1 MIKCPYK
8 SYNEHE
14 YDNSCYIRYERFEIN
29 NETFIS
35 QQILYLLKYQIKKKK
50 NKQNKYLSKKTA
62 NPTKELNQRS
72 IFSHFNC

>member
-14 YDNSCYIRYERFEIN
+14 YDNSCYIRYERFETN

-35 QQILYLLKYQIKKKK
+35 QQILYLLKYQIKKKT

>member
-29 NETFIS
+29 NETFS
-35 QQILYLLKYQIKKKK
+35 VDL
-50 NKQNKYLSKKTA
+50 
-62 NPTKELNQRS
+62 
-72 IFSHFNC
+72 IFVKVSN

>member
-35 QQILYLLKYQIKKKK
+35 QQILYLLKYQIKKKT
-50 NKQNKYLSKKTA
+50 NKQNNYLSKKTA
-62 NPTKELNQRS
+62 NPTKE
-72 IFSHFNC
+72 